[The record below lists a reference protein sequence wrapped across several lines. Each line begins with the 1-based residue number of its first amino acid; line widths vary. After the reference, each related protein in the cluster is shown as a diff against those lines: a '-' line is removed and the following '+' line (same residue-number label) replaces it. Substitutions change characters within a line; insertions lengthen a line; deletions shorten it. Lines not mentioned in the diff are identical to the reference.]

1 MHGAY
6 FFSSN
11 GFVFAHND
19 QAVNNTKTNFLFKAN
34 DELSI
39 EVEKNQSKIVV
50 KKKGD
55 NKPHELLLK
64 ILDEKDWDDL
74 YYGVCLNGV
83 GDKVQILS

>member
-19 QAVNNTKTNFLFKAN
+19 QTVNNTKTNFLFKTN
-34 DELSI
+34 DELII
-39 EVEKNQSKIVV
+39 EVDQPQSKLVV

-55 NKPHELLLK
+55 PKPHELLLK

-83 GDKVQILS
+83 GDKLLILN

>member
-1 MHGAY
+1 
-6 FFSSN
+6 
-11 GFVFAHND
+11 
-19 QAVNNTKTNFLFKAN
+19 
-34 DELSI
+34 
-39 EVEKNQSKIVV
+39 VV